1 MYTGF
6 ILHANE
12 QSEISK
18 VNMARHN
25 FGYDEEDV
33 VVVLKYGTP
42 VQIETL
48 SGIAALVGIE
58 PTTLEAGKDALL
70 AYLNNP
76 PEPEVDER
84 DAALELLGVNVNE

>member
-6 ILHANE
+6 ILNANE

-18 VNMARHN
+18 VNIARHN
-25 FGYDEEDV
+25 FGYDKEDV

-48 SGIAALVGIE
+48 CGIANLLGIE
-58 PTTLEAGKDALL
+58 PTTLEDGKESLL
-70 AYLNNP
+70 NYLNNNQQ
-76 PEPEVDER
+76 EQ
-84 DAALELLGVNVNE
+84 A